1 MNDAD
6 AWPPHSFR
14 HKVSAPGP
22 KRLLALDG
30 GGIRGLI
37 TIEILGRLEAQL
49 REARG
54 GDPNFVLSDFF
65 DYVGGTSTGAI
76 IAAGISLGM
85 PIATLRDF
93 YLRGAKAMFS
103 RASIFRRWHYRNLD
117 TTLSEKLREVVGHD
131 RELGDPDLR
140 TLLLLVMKNATTD
153 SPWPLSNNPHA
164 RYNAPEQD
172 GCNSKLPLW
181 QLIRASTAAP
191 TYFPPAVVQVGTQ
204 KFVFVDGAVSVYNN
218 PAFILFLM
226 ATLPEYRLG
235 WPAGEEKLLLVSIG
249 TGLIGQASANLRP
262 SQMTLLYNARKIP
275 AALIDAALIEQ
286 DMLCRVFG
294 RCRFGESIDG
304 EIGDLIEREAGQ
316 LANASSAFTPK
327 KFTYVRYNPV
337 LTREGLD
344 ALGLTDVAETAV
356 QPLDSP
362 DHLAE
367 LQRVGEAYA
376 RNVRLADLGPF
387 DPTRGGA

>member
-1 MNDAD
+1 VAARTSGGQPDG
-6 AWPPHSFR
+6 
-14 HKVSAPGP
+14 V
-22 KRLLALDG
+22 RLDGAAARRRLERGGVLLGDLRERMLALDG

-153 SPWPLSNNPHA
+153 AQAKAVDALATSTNPLAYAIVSA
-164 RYNAPEQD
+164 LQD
-172 GCNSKLPLW
+172 G
-181 QLIRASTAAP
+181 R
-191 TYFPPAVVQVGTQ
+191 
-204 KFVFVDGAVSVYNN
+204 
-218 PAFILFLM
+218 LM
-226 ATLPEYRLG
+226 A
-235 WPAGEEKLLLVSIG
+235 
-249 TGLIGQASANLRP
+249 
-262 SQMTLLYNARKIP
+262 
-275 AALIDAALIEQ
+275 
-286 DMLCRVFG
+286 
-294 RCRFGESIDG
+294 
-304 EIGDLIEREAGQ
+304 
-316 LANASSAFTPK
+316 
-327 KFTYVRYNPV
+327 
-337 LTREGLD
+337 
-344 ALGLTDVAETAV
+344 
-356 QPLDSP
+356 
-362 DHLAE
+362 
-367 LQRVGEAYA
+367 
-376 RNVRLADLGPF
+376 
-387 DPTRGGA
+387 DPTRRPRHHYRTVRSRHADEHSHVFYKVSIIQQSSCGTADDQRQGVRELVLTGRRVALTQEFFEVGISSGESGLPQSFAR